1 MRSEDTKVARIKVAQ
16 VRAHA
21 TNVRKDLGD
30 LRDLEESI
38 QRFGIMQPIT
48 VEHRPDYWLLR
59 DGHRRIAAATMLGIE
74 RVPAVIHR
82 EHLDDDEWLTH
93 AVHHNHRRRQLDKDD
108 RAHAVKR
115 MREAGKTWEGIG
127 HEFGVSAKAVQRWVN
142 PQGPRERQARRR
154 SVGLGTVA
162 RFAGSWKAAVDS
174 GQVSAEDALAAL
186 VQASESGRFSDC
198 QPPQASD
205 EAA

>member
-1 MRSEDTKVARIKVAQ
+1 MSRDDTQVARIKVTQ

-21 TNVRKDLGD
+21 TNVRKELGD
-30 LRDLEESI
+30 LRDLAESI

-48 VEHRPDYWLLR
+48 VEHRPDHWLLR
-59 DGHRRIAAATMLGIE
+59 DGHRRIAVATMLGIE

-108 RAHAVKR
+108 RAHTVKR

-127 HEFGVSAKAVQRWVN
+127 HEFGVSAKAVQRWVT
-142 PQGPRERQARRR
+142 PQEPRTQGTQRR

-162 RFAGSWKAAVDS
+162 RFAGAWKEAVDC
-174 GQVSAEDALAAL
+174 GRVSAEDALVAL
-186 VQASESGRFSDC
+186 VEATESGHFKDH
-198 QPPQASD
+198 QPQQVRD
-205 EAA
+205 DAA